1 MIANAASV
9 RPTPQDPAAESDPAL
24 VAAIR
29 ADLAAAGGRITFARF
44 MELALYHPERGYYL
58 SPERRPGRGGDF
70 LTAPEASPLFGLTLA
85 RQLAECWDRLG
96 RPERW
101 TVREY
106 GAGVGGL
113 AYDVIAGLS
122 TEAPA
127 ARAGLDYRL
136 VEPNRHRLEEALEAM
151 AEVGLGEVVRAEAAP
166 APDSADGLPPIVGV
180 VLANEVADAFPVHRL
195 IARGGR
201 FREGYVVWRKEGDEG
216 AAKRGGR
223 ASEARGGW
231 FAEEE
236 GEPSAGELGGPLWER
251 LAAERVVL
259 RDGDRVD
266 VSPAAADW
274 FAGAA
279 RGLGRGYAIVV
290 DYGYPAAELYRD
302 HRLEGT
308 LRAYAGHTV
317 TDDPFR
323 RVGRQDLTAHVD
335 FTALERAG
343 IAEGL
348 VPAGLTTQ
356 GAFLAGLGLGDF
368 LVALQRDPA
377 TTPADY
383 YAAQAAALRLID
395 PGGLGRFRVLLMA
408 RDAPITPPLRGLTVP
423 PPSF

>member
-1 MIANAASV
+1 MILNDSAVKLS
-9 RPTPQDPAAESDPAL
+9 PPDLAAESDPEL

-29 ADLAAAGGRITFARF
+29 SEVDAAGGRITFARF

-58 SPERRPGRGGDF
+58 SPERRPGRSGDF

-85 RQLAECWDRLG
+85 RQLAECWERLG

-113 AYDVIAGLS
+113 AYDVIAGLA

-136 VEPNRHRLEEALEAM
+136 VEPNRHRLDEALAAM
-151 AEVGLGEVVRAEAAP
+151 AEVGLAGIVRAEETP
-166 APDSADGLPPIVGV
+166 APGSAGGLSPIVGV
-180 VLANEVADAFPVHRL
+180 VFANEVADAFPVHRL

-201 FREGYVVWRKEGDEG
+201 FREGYVVWRNEGN
-216 AAKRGGR
+216 K
-223 ASEARGGW
+223 GW

-236 GEPSAGELGGPLWER
+236 GEPSLEELGAPLWEQR
-251 LAAERVVL
+251 AAEGVML

-266 VSPAAADW
+266 VSPAARAW
-274 FAGAA
+274 FADAA
-279 RGLGRGYAIVV
+279 RGLGRGYAIVF

-302 HRLEGT
+302 HRLAGT

-323 RVGRQDLTAHVD
+323 RIGRQDLTAHVD
-335 FTALERAG
+335 FTALERTGLDA
-343 IAEGL
+343 GL
-348 VPAGLTTQ
+348 VSAGLTTQ
-356 GAFLAGLGLGDF
+356 GAFLASLGLGDF
-368 LVALQRDPA
+368 LLALQRDPA

-383 YAAQAAALRLID
+383 YAAQAASLRLID
-395 PGGLGRFRVLLMA
+395 PGGLGRFSVLLMA
-408 RDAPITPPLRGLTVP
+408 RDAPVEPPLRGLSIAP
-423 PPSF
+423 PPF